1 MSLRFTNE
9 IRLGDVISA
18 GSFLIAAVGLFLN
31 WWQLRLGGIR
41 KRAEFIVSV
50 FNQYVMDP
58 LASDIY
64 YEIEYGRFQYN
75 EDFHGSENERKLD
88 RSLSYFENIA
98 ALYDIG
104 TITLQDLELVRY
116 DFVRV
121 YQNAAV
127 QEYFKTL
134 DRQQRGVLYVK
145 GGNYERYRHVAA
157 LLAKETCWNV
167 RDQAANLG
175 VGKSGVRSNI
185 FHSKRNPPKRSNLT

>member
-1 MSLRFTNE
+1 MSLAALEFKNE
-9 IRLGDVISA
+9 IRLGDIISA
-18 GSFLIAAVGLFLN
+18 ASFLIAATGLFLN

-50 FNQYVMDP
+50 FNQYVTDP

-64 YEIEYGRFQYN
+64 YEIEYGRFQYGK
-75 EDFHGSENERKLD
+75 DFHRSENERKLD
-88 RSLSYFENIA
+88 RLLTYFEKIA
-98 ALYDIG
+98 ALYELG

-134 DRQQRGVLYVK
+134 DRMPGFLGAS
-145 GGNYERYRHVAA
+145 GGTYERYRRVAA
-157 LLAKETCWNV
+157 LL
-167 RDQAANLG
+167 QAQEN
-175 VGKSGVRSNI
+175 
-185 FHSKRNPPKRSNLT
+185 